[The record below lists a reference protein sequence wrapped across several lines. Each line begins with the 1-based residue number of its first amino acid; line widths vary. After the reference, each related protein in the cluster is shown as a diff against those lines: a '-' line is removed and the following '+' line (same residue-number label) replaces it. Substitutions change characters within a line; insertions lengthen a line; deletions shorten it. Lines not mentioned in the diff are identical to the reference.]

1 MQITNAIYQYP
12 MQNRHLDRRS
22 YFNELATTS
31 ENYYI
36 PYLEKHIKLRP
47 GMKIL
52 EIGCGEGGN
61 LEPFAEKGCEVTGVD
76 IVKERTE
83 QAKTFFA
90 QDGVHGTFICNDA
103 SKCSDEFNGKFD
115 IVLAH
120 DVIEHV
126 PDKLGFLS
134 AARRFLRPGGFAFFG
149 FPAWYMPFGGHQQI
163 CRSKFCSHAPFLHLL
178 PLPLYRII
186 LESCNVKE
194 KDVLELM
201 DIRETRTTI
210 ELFDKTARKA
220 GFSIVNRH
228 FWFINPHYKAK
239 FGLTPRTLFKGL
251 GAIPYIRDFFTTSAF
266 FLLQKPE

>member
-1 MQITNAIYQYP
+1 MQITNATYQYP

-90 QDGVHGTFICNDA
+90 QDGVPGTFICNDA

-163 CRSKFCSHAPFLHLL
+163 CRSACPVFTPASPAALQNYSGKLQRKGKRRVGTDGHTRNTHNHRTFRQNGTQSRVLNRKPTLL
-178 PLPLYRII
+178 
-186 LESCNVKE
+186 V
-194 KDVLELM
+194 
-201 DIRETRTTI
+201 
-210 ELFDKTARKA
+210 
-220 GFSIVNRH
+220 H
-228 FWFINPHYKAK
+228 
-239 FGLTPRTLFKGL
+239 
-251 GAIPYIRDFFTTSAF
+251 
-266 FLLQKPE
+266 

>member
-1 MQITNAIYQYP
+1 MQITNATYQYP

-90 QDGVHGTFICNDA
+90 QDGVPGTFICNDA

-134 AARRFLRPGGFAFFG
+134 AARRFLRPGGFAFFR
-149 FPAWYMPFGGHQQI
+149 FPRMVHAFRRTPTDMSQQI
-163 CRSKFCSHAPFLHLL
+163 LL
-178 PLPLYRII
+178 ACPVFTPASPAALQNYSGKLQRKGKRRVGTDGHTRNTHNHRTFRQNGTQ
-186 LESCNVKE
+186 SR
-194 KDVLELM
+194 VLN
-201 DIRETRTTI
+201 
-210 ELFDKTARKA
+210 RK
-220 GFSIVNRH
+220 
-228 FWFINPHYKAK
+228 P
-239 FGLTPRTLFKGL
+239 TLL
-251 GAIPYIRDFFTTSAF
+251 VH
-266 FLLQKPE
+266 

>member
-1 MQITNAIYQYP
+1 MQITNATYQYP

-120 DVIEHV
+120 DVI
-126 PDKLGFLS
+126 
-134 AARRFLRPGGFAFFG
+134 
-149 FPAWYMPFGGHQQI
+149 
-163 CRSKFCSHAPFLHLL
+163 
-178 PLPLYRII
+178 
-186 LESCNVKE
+186 
-194 KDVLELM
+194 
-201 DIRETRTTI
+201 
-210 ELFDKTARKA
+210 
-220 GFSIVNRH
+220 
-228 FWFINPHYKAK
+228 
-239 FGLTPRTLFKGL
+239 
-251 GAIPYIRDFFTTSAF
+251 
-266 FLLQKPE
+266 